1 MSAISNNEIKKIR
14 SLGDKKF
21 RDKLGLF
28 VVEGEKMV
36 EELLASSLEVEKV
49 YRREEIGEEAMKK
62 ISFLSSASPVLAVA
76 KKPATLS
83 LTEDPFAQ
91 CGKGLF
97 LALDAIRDPGN
108 LGTILRV
115 ADWFGIDGIFASRDT
130 VDIFNP
136 KVVQST
142 MGSIFRVPF
151 HYTDVP
157 AICRHAVA
165 HGGSV
170 YGTFLDGE
178 DIYRK
183 QLDKGTDSP
192 SVIIVGNESNG
203 ISTEVGAL
211 VTDRLLIPPF
221 RPHRGHPESL
231 NAAIATAITISEFR
245 R

>member
-1 MSAISNNEIKKIR
+1 MGTISNNEIKKIR

-36 EELLASSLEVEKV
+36 EELLHSSFEVEAV
-49 YRREEIGEEAMKK
+49 YRRDEIGEEAMKR
-62 ISFLSSASPVLAVA
+62 ISLLSSPSPVLAVA
-76 KKPATLS
+76 KKPASIFLS
-83 LTEDPFAQ
+83 EDPFVQ
-91 CGKGLF
+91 HRKGLF

-115 ADWFGIDGIFASRDT
+115 ADWFGIEAIFASRDT

-151 HYTDVP
+151 YYTDVP
-157 AICRHAVA
+157 AVCRHAVA
-165 HGGSV
+165 HAGSV

-178 DIYRK
+178 DMYQK
-183 QLDKGTDSP
+183 NLNKGLESP
-192 SVIIVGNESNG
+192 SVIITGNESNG
-203 ISTEVGAL
+203 ISDEVGAL
-211 VTDRLLIPPF
+211 VTDRLYIPPF
-221 RPHRGHPESL
+221 HPHRGHPESL